1 MLSSRKLNN
10 RAFSLF
16 YRKDKDIVTRYM
28 KLMEIEA
35 LYKEGKYKK
44 EKEKNNGKGREIKEH
59 DRQRTL

>member
-1 MLSSRKLNN
+1 
-10 RAFSLF
+10 
-16 YRKDKDIVTRYM
+16 M

-44 EKEKNNGKGREIKEH
+44 EKEKNNGKGREIKEP